1 MKKVLFFVL
10 TFTLIFISSCKKEQ
24 ITDTPKQTAFLDL
37 DELRHRGRII
47 AVTDFNSTN
56 YFIYKGQP
64 MGFHYELLKSFS
76 NYIGLNIEII
86 PQNDLRKSIEMLNS
100 GEADLLAVD
109 LTITS
114 LREKQLRYTEPVYQ
128 TRQVLVQRKPNRWTA
143 MTSDEINRS
152 LIRSQLD
159 LAGKSIYVQAGSS
172 SVETLRSLRYQIGDS
187 LAIIEV
193 PYESEELIKLVARR
207 EIDYVVCDE
216 NVAKV
221 NAGYYPIIDVLT
233 PVSFTQNLSWGLRS
247 SNSGRL
253 AAAFNEWIASYKQTR
268 DYALLYAKYY
278 RNVWSAYIYKS
289 DYYTLNT
296 GKISPWDVLIKS
308 FSDTINWDWRLLASM
323 MYQESRF
330 IPDVRSWAG
339 AYGLMQIMPSTGRH
353 LGIDITSSPENNV
366 KAGVF
371 YLRFLQDYFK
381 DKIPDENER
390 VKFILAAYNAGT
402 GNIDDAMELAKKH
415 GRDPLVWDE
424 NVEYFL
430 LKKMDPAYYNDPV
443 VKHGYCKGDE
453 PVNYVAQILERYS
466 NYRNI
471 IPLTKD

>member
-1 MKKVLFFVL
+1 MKKVLFFIL
-10 TFTLIFISSCKKEQ
+10 TLTLILISSCKKEQ
-24 ITDTPKQTAFLDL
+24 IIDTPRQTAFLDL
-37 DELRHRGRII
+37 NEIRQRGKLV

-76 NYIGLNIEII
+76 EYVGLNIEII

-100 GEADLLAVD
+100 GEADLMAID
-109 LTITS
+109 LTVTT

-128 TRQVLVQRKPNRWTA
+128 TRQVLVQRKPNRWSA
-143 MTSDEINRS
+143 MTADEINKN
-152 LIRSQLD
+152 LIRNQLD

-187 LAIIEV
+187 IAIIEV
-193 PYESEELIKLVARR
+193 PYESEELIKLVAQR

-221 NAGYYPIIDVLT
+221 NEGYFPIIDVKT
-233 PVSFTQNLSWGLRS
+233 PVSFAQNLSWGLRS
-247 SNSGRL
+247 NNSGRL
-253 AAAFNEWIASYKQTR
+253 AAAFNEWISSYKQSD

-278 RNVWSAYIYKS
+278 RNVWSTYIYKS

-308 FSDTINWDWRLLASM
+308 FSDTINWDWRLLASLI
-323 MYQESRF
+323 YQESRF
-330 IPDVRSWAG
+330 KSDVRSWAG
-339 AYGLMQIMPSTGRH
+339 AYGLMQIMPSTGKH
-353 LGIDITSSPENNV
+353 LGIDIASSPENNV

-381 DKIPDENER
+381 DKIPDESER
-390 VKFILAAYNAGT
+390 LKFILAAYNAGT

-415 GRDPLVWDE
+415 GRNPLVWDG

-430 LKKMDPAYYNDPV
+430 LKKMDPEYYNDPV
-443 VKHGYCKGDE
+443 VKHGYCNGDE

-471 IPLTKD
+471 IPLTTN